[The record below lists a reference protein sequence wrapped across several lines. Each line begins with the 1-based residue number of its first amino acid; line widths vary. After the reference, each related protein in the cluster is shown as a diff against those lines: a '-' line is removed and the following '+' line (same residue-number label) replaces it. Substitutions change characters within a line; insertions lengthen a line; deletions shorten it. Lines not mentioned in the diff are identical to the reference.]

1 MPPTAVPGSDD
12 NAITL
17 DDASAY
23 QRGLKVTVTALATR
37 GGYTL
42 GPDVWYEPGVRTSQT
57 FLVVALSLGLAFLAA
72 CARGDQKKCTDGCR
86 NYYTLSYWHDAE
98 RDLAAVPAEQ
108 REALHKKQTDDFAKR
123 LDDGLGM
130 CVSQCQGADNDKE
143 IDCQLKAKTYD
154 EVHACMK

>member
-1 MPPTAVPGSDD
+1 M
-12 NAITL
+12 
-17 DDASAY
+17 
-23 QRGLKVTVTALATR
+23 TVTALAKR

-42 GPDVWYEPGVRTSQT
+42 GADVWYQADVRTSQS
-57 FLVVALSLGLAFLAA
+57 FLSVVSILALAALAA

-143 IDCQLKAKTYD
+143 IECQLKAKTYD
-154 EVHACMK
+154 EAHACMK